1 MQVYDIDPCKDV
13 RWQRFLDRRPDASVF
28 HTPGWLEA
36 LRRTYGYEPVVYTT
50 SAPGKDIING
60 QVFCRVDS
68 WLTGSR
74 LVSLPFSDHAGVLMN
89 GLDDL
94 ELLLARLQEEVD
106 RKNWRYVD
114 IRPAPGAFEHSSR
127 FRESDTYYLHR
138 LSLDKGIESLLRSF
152 HKNCVQRK
160 IRRAE
165 REKLDY
171 TEGRSEALIRQFYRL
186 LLLTQR
192 RHHVPPQPISW
203 FRNLS
208 ECLGETMKIR
218 IASKNGL
225 PIAGIV
231 TLSYKNSMVYKYGS
245 SDSTYHKCGAMAFLF
260 WKAIQEAKTCGF
272 TELDLGRSECDNA
285 GLVTFKERWG
295 AKRSVLTYLRY
306 PANAVTSPRLWE
318 FKAAKRLLAFVPAS
332 ALPAAGRLLYR
343 HVG

>member
-1 MQVYDIDPCKDV
+1 
-13 RWQRFLDRRPDASVF
+13 
-28 HTPGWLEA
+28 
-36 LRRTYGYEPVVYTT
+36 
-50 SAPGKDIING
+50 
-60 QVFCRVDS
+60 
-68 WLTGSR
+68 
-74 LVSLPFSDHAGVLMN
+74 
-89 GLDDL
+89 
-94 ELLLARLQEEVD
+94 
-106 RKNWRYVD
+106 
-114 IRPAPGAFEHSSR
+114 
-127 FRESDTYYLHR
+127 
-138 LSLDKGIESLLRSF
+138 
-152 HKNCVQRK
+152 
-160 IRRAE
+160 
-165 REKLDY
+165 
-171 TEGRSEALIRQFYRL
+171 
-186 LLLTQR
+186 
-192 RHHVPPQPISW
+192 
-203 FRNLS
+203 
-208 ECLGETMKIR
+208 MKIR